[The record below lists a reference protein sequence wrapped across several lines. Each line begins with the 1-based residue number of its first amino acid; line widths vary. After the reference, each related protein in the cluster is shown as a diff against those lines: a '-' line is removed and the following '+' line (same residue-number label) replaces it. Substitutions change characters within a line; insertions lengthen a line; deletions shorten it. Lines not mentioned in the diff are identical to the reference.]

1 MLLTGL
7 GIIAIA
13 ALLRCPSGPGTFGSC
28 FAGATA
34 MIDST
39 LQAAATEED
48 MSLLAPALTIGPAA
62 TAAALTQASQPR
74 TAWSEALI
82 AGTFEQLPAEP
93 GRATAAEPPQS
104 GDDALA
110 TGSIQAQPVVAA
122 TPPLPAAGV
131 AGEAVASAGPAEAMP
146 RPRIDDARRQ
156 AAATAIAATAETAE
170 TRIVGGTGV
179 NVRSGPSRSNGKLFA
194 LAPGAEV
201 RVTQS
206 KRGWLR
212 VVDESGRTGWV
223 YSSFLVKR

>member
-48 MSLLAPALTIGPAA
+48 IPLLTPALTIGPAA
-62 TAAALTQASQPR
+62 TAAAPTQASQPG

-93 GRATAAEPPQS
+93 GKAAMADAPQP
-104 GDDALA
+104 GADELT
-110 TGSIQAQPVVAA
+110 TGSIPAQPGVAA
-122 TPPLPAAGV
+122 STAPPAAGMG
-131 AGEAVASAGPAEAMP
+131 GEALASADPATAMP

-156 AAATAIAATAETAE
+156 AAATATAAADGTAE

-179 NVRSGPSRSNGKLFA
+179 NVRSGPSRSHGKLFA

-201 RVTQS
+201 RVTQN

-212 VVDESGRTGWV
+212 VVDESGRTGWL
-223 YSSFLVKR
+223 YSSFLVER